1 MSIDSVARVLQEI
14 PAPAREAVSRLVKQI
29 THDLRSPATAVLMET
44 FSSRAL
50 ISELQASLTDHPD
63 TTPVITEADAV
74 LENLERASRALVD
87 YLSAVEARLAAAP
100 SDDESPRP

>member
-1 MSIDSVARVLQEI
+1 MSIDSVARVLHEI

-50 ISELQASLTDHPD
+50 FHELRASLADQAES
-63 TTPVITEADAV
+63 TPVIAEADAV
-74 LENLERASRALVD
+74 LENLERASQALVD

-100 SDDESPRP
+100 PGDQGTRP